1 MDNKDYIDE
10 LFENLKRDNLPLFCL
25 LSKGNPG
32 ACMVLISLF
41 KEIED
46 IDILKAFLKKV
57 WNLNIIGDR
66 LWYIYK
72 NECSEN
78 ITQLINKEL
87 ELFTSEYFY
96 EKYEKYCKR

>member
-41 KEIED
+41 KEI
-46 IDILKAFLKKV
+46 IFQTRILCLQCISVVPWIF
-57 WNLNIIGDR
+57 
-66 LWYIYK
+66 
-72 NECSEN
+72 
-78 ITQLINKEL
+78 
-87 ELFTSEYFY
+87 
-96 EKYEKYCKR
+96 